1 MSDDVAI
8 ALWLSLRI
16 AGCATLLS
24 VLIGLPLAWILSRRR
39 VPVRALWES
48 LVLLPLILPP
58 TVLGYFLLTTLGAQS
73 RVAQWFHALTGRD
86 LHLVFTWQGATL
98 AACIVSLPLFVRS
111 AQAGFA
117 DIDADLLDAA
127 RIFGANE
134 SQVFRL
140 IALPLARSG
149 LMAGIGLA
157 FARALGDF
165 GATLMIGGSIPGQTR
180 TLSLMIYDAYNAGNE
195 RLAGLLVLV
204 LSGVCLVFALFASTF
219 ARKN

>member
-1 MSDDVAI
+1 MSDVTI

-24 VLIGLPLAWILSRRR
+24 VGAGLPLAWALSRRR
-39 VPVRALWES
+39 VPIRALWES

-58 TVLGYFLLTTLGAQS
+58 TVLGYFLLTTLGARS
-73 RVAQWFHALTGRD
+73 RLAQEFHRLTGRD
-86 LHLVFTWQGATL
+86 LHLVFTWQGAAL
-98 AACIVSLPLFVRS
+98 AACIVSLPLFVRA

-127 RIFGANE
+127 RVFGASE

-149 LMAGIGLA
+149 LIAGIGLA

-165 GATLMIGGSIPGQTR
+165 GATLMVGGSIPGQTR
-180 TLSLMIYDAYNAGNE
+180 TLSLMIYDAYNAGDE

-204 LSGVCLVFALFASTF
+204 LSGICLVFALFASTF
-219 ARKN
+219 ARKT